1 MEKSHEVTLAVA
13 AGYDILLANTHSI
26 HLYSPAF
33 DLREKQPLQLVCL
46 KPFSFSPVIIF
57 FSPSLYIHSLIKLS
71 HMTGQ
76 LFIDDSF
83 QPSTQYFEVIQDI
96 PLNYSW

>member
-1 MEKSHEVTLAVA
+1 MACPPYS
-13 AGYDILLANTHSI
+13 YDILLANTHSI
-26 HLYSPAF
+26 HRYSPAF

-46 KPFSFSPVIIF
+46 KTFPLSPVIIA
-57 FSPSLYIHSLIKLS
+57 FSPSLYIYSRIKLS

-96 PLNYSW
+96 PFNYSG